1 MRKYQNKL
9 VASQEAEVMQTMKD
23 AGMEI
28 VEVDRG
34 LFREK
39 VQSGELADKY
49 GRELY
54 NEIVEMKE

>member
-1 MRKYQNKL
+1 
-9 VASQEAEVMQTMKD
+9 MQTMKD